1 MRVLN
6 ERTRVKDAIR
16 NWIASYG
23 LDLSYGA
30 DKRGISVGRE
40 LLKLDQETATYKDV
54 AELIGN
60 DSWSCKLAC
69 SQCGN
74 KTWGIVEIGE
84 APDYESETAYLCA
97 DCLRKALNM
106 LGDN

>member
-60 DSWSCKLAC
+60 ESWSCKTI
-69 SQCGN
+69 CGECGK
-74 KTWGIVEIGE
+74 KTWDIVEIGE
-84 APDYESETAYLCA
+84 TPDYESATAYVCA
-97 DCLRKALNM
+97 DCLRKALNL